1 MDKSAIKT
9 KAFQLL
15 KKWWCSLLLLPFIL
29 YSIHQCYRV
38 LRFNIFFSI
47 SYDFPFPVSWVNF
60 LVDNFLLIT
69 HEAGHTF
76 FGILG
81 NRTITIL
88 GGSLFE
94 ILLPV
99 MIFAYT
105 WVNRLKTGMQMALYL
120 VGFSF
125 MSVAFYA
132 ADGSERLLPLIG
144 GLSKESHDWYNLLSR
159 WNLLDHDFTVAVI
172 LSAAGIICYLVALLI
187 PAFYKTYQ
195 QVDIAMDE
203 IVGS

>member
-1 MDKSAIKT
+1 MNKESLKT
-9 KAFQLL
+9 LAASLL
-15 KKWWCSLLLLPFIL
+15 KKWWASLLLLPFVV

-47 SYDFPFPVSWVNF
+47 SYDFPFPISWIYF
-60 LVDNFLLIT
+60 LLDNFLLIV

-81 NRTITIL
+81 SRMISIL

-94 ILLPV
+94 VLLPL
-99 MIFAYT
+99 MILVYS
-105 WVNRLKTGMQMALYL
+105 WVNRLLKGMQFSFFL
-120 VGFSF
+120 VGFSL

-132 ADGSERLLPLIG
+132 ADANERQLPLIG

-159 WNLLDHDFTVAVI
+159 WNLLDHD
-172 LSAAGIICYLVALLI
+172 LSIAIGIASAGIVCYIAALLL
-187 PAFYKTYQ
+187 PAFSRNYR
-195 QVDIAMDE
+195 QVDIDLD
-203 IVGS
+203 I